1 MKCPLSG
8 LDCLRTEVRL
18 TDGPIL
24 AYQCVE
30 HGALRYVLLSAEAMA
45 RFEADWAEAR
55 DLIAAAR
62 GDAEYRVGG

>member
-8 LDCLRTEVRL
+8 LDCQRAQVRL
-18 TDGPIL
+18 TDGPML

-30 HGALRYVLLSAEAMA
+30 HGALRYILLSPEAMA

-55 DLIAAAR
+55 EIIAASKS
-62 GDAEYRVGG
+62 DDEYRIGG